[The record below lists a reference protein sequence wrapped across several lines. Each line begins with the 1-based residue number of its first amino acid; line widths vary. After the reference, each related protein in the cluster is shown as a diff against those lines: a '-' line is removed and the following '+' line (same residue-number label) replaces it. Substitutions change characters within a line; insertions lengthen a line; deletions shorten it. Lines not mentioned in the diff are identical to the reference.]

1 MPFLTSFC
9 YAPVLYCCST
19 AKEVHIILHSVFKR
33 FCSYLF
39 RNYRF
44 LYLAFAMMA
53 GVVCGVHLAMQ
64 SANSFVPLMRAAAGC
79 RMSIVGLIASRF
91 LPFLFAAFAVY
102 IAKYWLL
109 IPAFF
114 IKGCAITWSGCL
126 AVAAFGSAGWLVQ
139 PLLQFSDL
147 LLLPVLFWFCIRRIV
162 QSHAAIWRDLKI
174 CGTAFVL
181 VGALDYCIISPFLVM
196 LLTT

>member
-1 MPFLTSFC
+1 M
-9 YAPVLYCCST
+9 
-19 AKEVHIILHSVFKR
+19 HSVFKR
-33 FCSYLF
+33 FYSYLS

-53 GVVCGVHLAMQ
+53 GAFFGAYLANQ
-64 SANSFVPLMRAAAGC
+64 SVDSFLPLMLVAAGC

-109 IPAFF
+109 IPVIF
-114 IKGCAITWSGCL
+114 IKGCSITWCGCL
-126 AVAAFGSAGWLVQ
+126 TVTAFGSAGWLVQ
-139 PLLQFSDL
+139 PLLQFSDF
-147 LLLPVLFWFCIRRIV
+147 LLLPALFWFCIRRI
-162 QSHAAIWRDLKI
+162 SEARATIWRDLKI
-174 CGTAFVL
+174 CGAAFVL
-181 VGALDYCIISPFLVM
+181 TGALDYCIISPFLVM